1 LTHDQR
7 FRPDITGRG
16 LTLRPVENPQSRDPL
31 GQPACIIFIIL
42 LPDAQKHNQARAN
55 LPKRVVADG
64 NFASGD
70 PLYHRAHRIEPFS
83 FARTPAL
90 SKISLQEL
98 FFTMRSNH
106 SLCATVILT
115 LSLAPA
121 QFRAVAQTPQPA
133 PGQDQQQPSRIPIWE
148 CKLPTGVFSVDVR
161 TVSSISMHEYLV
173 DGGLKI
179 TEVTVSPL
187 GSAIARFYYAEPMT
201 ASAPGGIGQSVLDQ
215 MQQKLKEG
223 ADRIAGTSGNEALL
237 YQVIK
242 KYPEATHAHTVE
254 FRLKSKDQA
263 QKIYESAFNA
273 WRQSKPAKLTV
284 E

>member
-1 LTHDQR
+1 MKS
-7 FRPDITGRG
+7 
-16 LTLRPVENPQSRDPL
+16 N
-31 GQPACIIFIIL
+31 
-42 LPDAQKHNQARAN
+42 DA
-55 LPKRVVADG
+55 V
-64 NFASGD
+64 
-70 PLYHRAHRIEPFS
+70 
-83 FARTPAL
+83 
-90 SKISLQEL
+90 
-98 FFTMRSNH
+98 
-106 SLCATVILT
+106 CATIILT
-115 LSLAPA
+115 LSLTAA

-161 TVSSISMHEYLV
+161 TVSSISMHEYIV

-263 QKIYESAFNA
+263 HKIYESAFNA